1 MNGDNQ
7 ICEDNN
13 KVVIG
18 VFKNGQP
25 LKVSR
30 KFLKSILDAE
40 DYESLDVKQMNN
52 NVEDLI
58 KCVEFTG
65 SGLTAYNTGDFNNIK
80 YNISPELIG
89 KMNFIYGMNMTSPYY
104 DNIMLFKV
112 TDNNDGTV
120 NIGLV
125 FEPSA
130 EDKEALKKEFADLNE
145 GYKSLFKNG

>member
-13 KVVIG
+13 NVIIG

-30 KFLKSILDAE
+30 KFLKSIRNLE
-40 DYESLDVKQMNN
+40 ECKTFDVKQVNN

-58 KCVEFTG
+58 KCIEFTPFD
-65 SGLTAYNTGDFNNIK
+65 LNTYITGNFNNTK
-80 YNISPELIG
+80 YNIAPELIG

-145 GYKSLFKNG
+145 GYKIPIE